1 MSALSSSG
9 APVMLAIGV
18 AAYALRD
25 ANVGDA
31 PWQTFVTMTGGAG
44 SSLHESLCGFV
55 RDAALPPL
63 IRLGRVSTL
72 RVLRREW
79 NGVAAR
85 EGLAWGLGAL
95 VLTFLLLMRS
105 GYRWA
110 RTLLSGGGISTIIY
124 TLASLFTVSRQPV
137 AAIVFAVTGIVGSVL
152 IGGGMY
158 LLHRQDGHGFFTR

>member
-1 MSALSSSG
+1 MNQDPPATTPARPEDVATGFWLWLISLPLLLTGYLVDAFTAAPKNTSMLIHAITAMFAL
-9 APVMLAIGV
+9 M
-18 AAYALRD
+18 
-25 ANVGDA
+25 
-31 PWQTFVTMTGGAG
+31 
-44 SSLHESLCGFV
+44 
-55 RDAALPPL
+55 
-63 IRLGRVSTL
+63 
-72 RVLRREW
+72 
-79 NGVAAR
+79 
-85 EGLAWGLGAL
+85 LGAL

>member
-1 MSALSSSG
+1 MNQDPPATTPARPEDVATGFWLWLISLPLLLTGYLVDAFTAAPKNTSMLIHAITAMFAL
-9 APVMLAIGV
+9 M
-18 AAYALRD
+18 
-25 ANVGDA
+25 
-31 PWQTFVTMTGGAG
+31 
-44 SSLHESLCGFV
+44 
-55 RDAALPPL
+55 
-63 IRLGRVSTL
+63 
-72 RVLRREW
+72 
-79 NGVAAR
+79 
-85 EGLAWGLGAL
+85 LGAL

-110 RTLLSGGGISTIIY
+110 RTLLSAGGISTIIY

>member
-1 MSALSSSG
+1 M
-9 APVMLAIGV
+9 
-18 AAYALRD
+18 
-25 ANVGDA
+25 
-31 PWQTFVTMTGGAG
+31 
-44 SSLHESLCGFV
+44 
-55 RDAALPPL
+55 
-63 IRLGRVSTL
+63 
-72 RVLRREW
+72 
-79 NGVAAR
+79 
-85 EGLAWGLGAL
+85 
-95 VLTFLLLMRS
+95 LTFLLLMRS